1 MAYQFGGPPHSD
13 QTLDHVPEFKARV
26 DGAVREAKAVVYIG
40 WRPNDSGYGFFTWL
54 DHANEFPPLTLVV
67 EAWKLNCDAFEL
79 PYANCFKVNDRAE
92 FLFDIVP
99 RWMRDCV
106 VWQDGP
112 EHLTNEAS
120 ARLIKS
126 WQLLGFKSIV
136 LSTPDGW
143 LEQGPLDGNELER
156 HVGAW
161 TRETYASLRF
171 DVQSYSAGLIGLWE
185 K

>member
-1 MAYQFGGPPHSD
+1 MAYQFGGPAHSD

-26 DGAVREAKAVVYIG
+26 DGAVRGAKAVVYIG
-40 WRPNDSGYGFFTWL
+40 WRPNDSGYGFFDWL
-54 DHANEFPPLTLVV
+54 VSDGDPPLTLVV
-67 EAWKLNCDAFEL
+67 EAWKPNCDAFEL
-79 PYANCFKVNDRAE
+79 PYTVCFKVNDRAE
-92 FLFDIVP
+92 FLFDVVP

-112 EHLTNEAS
+112 EHLPDEAS

-126 WQLLGFKSIV
+126 WQLMGFKSIV
-136 LSTPDGW
+136 VSTPDGY
-143 LEQGPLDGNELER
+143 LEQGSLDGNELER

-161 TRETYASLRF
+161 TKETYKRLNF
-171 DVQSYSAGLIGLWE
+171 QVESYSAGLLGIWQ